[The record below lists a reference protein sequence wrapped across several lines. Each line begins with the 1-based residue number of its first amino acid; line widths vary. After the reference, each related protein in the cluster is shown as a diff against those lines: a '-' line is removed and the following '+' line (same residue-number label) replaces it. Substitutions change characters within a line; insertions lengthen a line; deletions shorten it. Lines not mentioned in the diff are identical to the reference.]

1 MMDSR
6 WANQVGV
13 RAERL
18 RDRIKNLNWEAEPF
32 KSERDKMN
40 DLYTLNRVI

>member
-1 MMDSR
+1 MDSR

-18 RDRIKNLNWEAEPF
+18 RDRIKNL
-32 KSERDKMN
+32 S
-40 DLYTLNRVI
+40 